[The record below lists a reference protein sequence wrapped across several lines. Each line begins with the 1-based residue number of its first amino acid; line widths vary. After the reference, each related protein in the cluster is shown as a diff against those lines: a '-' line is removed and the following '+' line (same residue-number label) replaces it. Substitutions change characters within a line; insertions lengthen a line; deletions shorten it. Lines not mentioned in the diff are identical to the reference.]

1 MEDQIRYCPEC
12 GSQESGYFCRNC
24 GALLTGEDNVLCP
37 RCHHIVPDGKFCNQC
52 GQGLSGIG
60 LHLRQLALA
69 GDTFWVAPGAPAT
82 AVPAPAPIET
92 PVLEPDESI
101 QLAQADLPDWLRDI
115 PALSP
120 VAAPAR
126 PEEHI
131 YPALKPIAAQPVQQL
146 PKRFLTAV
154 LLLIIIT
161 LLGIIV
167 MAVLLALRSL
177 G

>member
-1 MEDQIRYCPEC
+1 MEEQIRYCPEC

-69 GDTFWVAPGAPAT
+69 GDTFWVASGAPTSAIST
-82 AVPAPAPIET
+82 PEPAEEPA
-92 PVLEPDESI
+92 LEPDESVE
-101 QLAQADLPDWLRDI
+101 LAQADLPDWLREI
-115 PALSP
+115 PAVPS
-120 VAAPAR
+120 AAATAR
-126 PEEHI
+126 SDEHV
-131 YPALKPIAAQPVQQL
+131 YPALKPIEAQPVQQSQR
-146 PKRFLTAV
+146 KFLIAV
-154 LLLIIIT
+154 LLLIIVM
-161 LLGIIV
+161 LLGIVV
-167 MAVLLALRSL
+167 MAILVALRAK